1 MDRIRVLVLSS
12 VVPNARGS
20 GGELVLHRHLKSNPR
35 IDSEVVFWQRF
46 PFRLKVI
53 GKLRELG
60 FQSLSRSMECLFP
73 VLPSNKIVHDLVH
86 SFRPDVVV
94 TVAHGWW
101 HIQARRI
108 AREFRLPLVS
118 FFQDW
123 WPDFPDVPIMFRVHV
138 EQQFRGTY
146 MDSDVAICVSDQ
158 MRQELGAHPNSFV
171 IHPAPSFARSRF
183 YAPDLKSPLR
193 VVYFGNLREYG
204 PLIEDALRAV
214 NGSDKMRLEVFG
226 GSPLWSSGA
235 EDYFRS
241 RGVYNPFIPP
251 DQLIESLRCYK
262 AVLVVMS
269 FDAAMQRRMST
280 SFPSKLTEAVQL
292 GLPIVIWGPEHCS
305 AVQWA
310 RRGDR
315 ALCVTNPNPS
325 TLRRRLEELA
335 GSQSEQEGL
344 AARARHA
351 AEGDF
356 NSERIQ
362 AQFIAAL
369 QQAIRAPHVNA

>member
-1 MDRIRVLVLSS
+1 
-12 VVPNARGS
+12 
-20 GGELVLHRHLKSNPR
+20 
-35 IDSEVVFWQRF
+35 
-46 PFRLKVI
+46 
-53 GKLRELG
+53 
-60 FQSLSRSMECLFP
+60 
-73 VLPSNKIVHDLVH
+73 
-86 SFRPDVVV
+86 
-94 TVAHGWW
+94 
-101 HIQARRI
+101 
-108 AREFRLPLVS
+108 
-118 FFQDW
+118 
-123 WPDFPDVPIMFRVHV
+123 MFRVRV
-138 EQQFRGTY
+138 EQQFRRTY

-204 PLIEDALRAV
+204 PLIESALRAM
-214 NGSDKMRLEVFG
+214 NGSDRMRLEVFG

-251 DQLIESLRCYK
+251 NQLIESLRCYN

-280 SFPSKLTEAVQL
+280 SFPSKLTEAMQL
-292 GLPIVIWGPEHCS
+292 GLPIVIWGPEYCS

-325 TLRRRLEELA
+325 TLRRRIEELA

-344 AARARHA
+344 AARARDA

-356 NSERIQ
+356 NPERIQ

-369 QQAIRAPHVNA
+369 QQAIRAPHVSA